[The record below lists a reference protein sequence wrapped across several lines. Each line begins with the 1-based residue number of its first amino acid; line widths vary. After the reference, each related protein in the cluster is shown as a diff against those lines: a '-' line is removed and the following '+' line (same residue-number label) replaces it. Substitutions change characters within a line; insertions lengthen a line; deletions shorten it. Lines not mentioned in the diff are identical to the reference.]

1 MKITKHSLDHI
12 ELVSSGDTALF
23 EIRLVVA
30 MHDWESEEANGGFD
44 EIGALSWLMNLLH
57 LASQGEDIKTG
68 AEEFLK
74 SMFGDGVNK
83 LLLTYL
89 RNKFPEVGIRGIG
102 NSPPES
108 LL

>member
-44 EIGALSWLMNLLH
+44 EMGALSWLMNLLH

-74 SMFGDGVNK
+74 SMMTLDEQRV
-83 LLLTYL
+83 YL
-89 RNKFPEVGIRGIG
+89 ARVERISMNEEGTK
-102 NSPPES
+102 
-108 LL
+108 

>member
-44 EIGALSWLMNLLH
+44 EMGALGWLMNLLH

-74 SMFGDGVNK
+74 SMMTLDEQRV
-83 LLLTYL
+83 YL
-89 RNKFPEVGIRGIG
+89 ARVERISMNEEETK
-102 NSPPES
+102 
-108 LL
+108 

>member
-12 ELVSSGDTALF
+12 ELISSGDTALF

-44 EIGALSWLMNLLH
+44 EMGALSWLLNLLH

-74 SMFGDGVNK
+74 SMMTLDEQRVHLCKVEKIQYNID
-83 LLLTYL
+83 
-89 RNKFPEVGIRGIG
+89 EIG
-102 NSPPES
+102 ETK
-108 LL
+108 

>member
-1 MKITKHSLDHI
+1 MRITNHSLDHI
-12 ELVSSGDTALF
+12 ELIASGDTALF
-23 EIRLVVA
+23 EIRLIVA

-74 SMFGDGVNK
+74 SMMTLDEQRV
-83 LLLTYL
+83 YL
-89 RNKFPEVGIRGIG
+89 AKVERISMDEEETK
-102 NSPPES
+102 
-108 LL
+108 

>member
-44 EIGALSWLMNLLH
+44 EFGALSWLLNLLH

-74 SMFGDGVNK
+74 SMMTLDEQRV
-83 LLLTYL
+83 YL
-89 RNKFPEVGIRGIG
+89 ARVERISMNEEGTK
-102 NSPPES
+102 
-108 LL
+108 

>member
-44 EIGALSWLMNLLH
+44 EMGALGWLMNLLH
-57 LASQGEDIKTG
+57 LASQGDDIKTG

-74 SMFGDGVNK
+74 SMMTLDEQRVHLCKVEKIQYNID
-83 LLLTYL
+83 
-89 RNKFPEVGIRGIG
+89 EIG
-102 NSPPES
+102 ETK
-108 LL
+108 

>member
-44 EIGALSWLMNLLH
+44 EIGALGWLMNLLH

-74 SMFGDGVNK
+74 SMMTLDEQRV
-83 LLLTYL
+83 YL
-89 RNKFPEVGIRGIG
+89 ARVERISMNEEQTK
-102 NSPPES
+102 
-108 LL
+108 

>member
-44 EIGALSWLMNLLH
+44 EFGALSWLLNLLS

-74 SMFGDGVNK
+74 SMMTLDEQRV
-83 LLLTYL
+83 YL
-89 RNKFPEVGIRGIG
+89 ARVERISMNEEETK
-102 NSPPES
+102 
-108 LL
+108 

>member
-44 EIGALSWLMNLLH
+44 EMGALSWLMNLLH

-74 SMFGDGVNK
+74 SMMTLDEQRV
-83 LLLTYL
+83 YL
-89 RNKFPEVGIRGIG
+89 ARVERISMDEEGTK
-102 NSPPES
+102 
-108 LL
+108 